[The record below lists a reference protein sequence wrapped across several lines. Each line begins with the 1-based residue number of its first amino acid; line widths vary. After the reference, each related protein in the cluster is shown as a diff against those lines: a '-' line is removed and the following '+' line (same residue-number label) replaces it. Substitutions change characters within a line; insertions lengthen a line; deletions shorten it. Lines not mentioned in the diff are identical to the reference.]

1 MVEFDFGLFDLFASV
16 DEYVNL
22 SLYSAFI
29 CCAEMNDS
37 TTTDY
42 QYAIGSVSIFFV
54 WMNRNTIK

>member
-1 MVEFDFGLFDLFASV
+1 MIEFDFGLFDLFASV
-16 DEYVNL
+16 DEYVYL

-42 QYAIGSVSIFFV
+42 QCAIGSVSIFFV
-54 WMNRNTIK
+54 